1 MERDISVQQTEMTRP
16 VKRTTFKAGPEYAGQ
31 TKPKWYIPFDVPTEI
46 SRILGWMESTQEVL
60 DKG

>member
-1 MERDISVQQTEMTRP
+1 MERNILVRQTEMT
-16 VKRTTFKAGPEYAGQ
+16 TFKGGPEYAGQ

-46 SRILGWMESTQEVL
+46 SRILGWMESAQEVL